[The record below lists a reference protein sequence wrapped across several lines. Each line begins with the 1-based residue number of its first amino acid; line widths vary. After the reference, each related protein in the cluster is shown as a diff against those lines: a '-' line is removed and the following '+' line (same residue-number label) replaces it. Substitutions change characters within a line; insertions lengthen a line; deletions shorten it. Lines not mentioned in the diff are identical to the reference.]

1 MAQAYLWQQRFA
13 PPVQTA
19 SVRFPKK
26 IQFNPKCPAV
36 NGCALGAVTN
46 VSINSNAVVTLSSS
60 YIMKGLDNFK
70 FTVSN
75 VISNGTYM
83 FHAMSSS
90 NYPTGALKF
99 GQLCTVQVS
108 PIIDGHTCSTFNV
121 VCTSIVPS
129 APYAVK
135 STTNNVTW
143 YAPITPENYGA
154 VTITSYTISS
164 ALGTNTIPVT
174 SPLLVISG
182 NRVTANIPA
191 AVRSQVF
198 ATNMA
203 GSSPWSRPG

>member
-36 NGCALGAVTN
+36 NRCVLGAVTN
-46 VSINSNAVVTLSSS
+46 VSIDSNAVVTLSSS
-60 YIMKGLDNFK
+60 YLMQGLDNFK

-75 VISNGTYM
+75 VICNGTYM

-108 PIIDGHTCSTFNV
+108 PIIDGHACSTFNV
-121 VCTSIVPS
+121 MCTSIVPN
-129 APYAVK
+129 APYGVK
-135 STTNNVTW
+135 STTSNVTW
-143 YAPITPENYGA
+143 YAPITPENYGIA
-154 VTITSYTISS
+154 TITSYTISS
-164 ALGTNTIPVT
+164 ALGTNTIRVT
-174 SPLLVISG
+174 SPSLVITG
-182 NRVTANIPA
+182 NRVTAN
-191 AVRSQVF
+191 VTVSGRSQVF

-203 GSSPWSRPG
+203 GSSPYSRQG